1 MTRLFVI
8 LPVWLVL
15 LACRPPGDSESED
28 VHHFPLPEAAELS
41 LPEVLSLPE
50 PGLPDAIRQP
60 LEAGTRR
67 LLDIS
72 LPDTLGA
79 PGAGLDIPSS
89 LAVEQLFKPASSP
102 RLSLSVEPLLKEEKD
117 EDGEKRTVLD
127 GARFNLERPWP

>member
-1 MTRLFVI
+1 MTRLLVI

-28 VHHFPLPEAAELS
+28 AHHFPLPEAAELS